1 MGRILVGPVRFAELC
16 PDACEALEGA
26 GHELILNTS
35 TAPLSHEELLELV
48 SDVDAG
54 IVGME
59 SWGGKVIASASQLQ
73 ILSKLG
79 VGTDNID
86 LSACRARGIDVTNAP
101 GANSNAVAELAVGL
115 MLACSRHILAQDRTI
130 RSGGWDRLT
139 GIELTGKVIGLLG
152 FGHASQCLARRLS
165 GFEPRL
171 IAYDPYAD
179 PATASALDVELLP
192 LREVLGSSDFL
203 SLHLPHTPET
213 HHLLSDREFA
223 STKHGVI
230 VINTSRG
237 GIVDE
242 EALGRALLGGRVRA
256 AGIDVWE
263 TEPVPLHHPLLLL
276 DNVVATCHGAAD
288 TSEAYAKVGVAVASS
303 ITDRLAGRRPA
314 NILN

>member
-1 MGRILVGPVRFAELC
+1 MGRVLVGPVRFAGLC
-16 PDACEALEGA
+16 PDACEALVSA
-26 GHELILNTS
+26 GHQLILNPS
-35 TAPLSHEELLELV
+35 TAPFTRDDLLELAV
-48 SDVDAG
+48 DVDAA

-59 SWGGKVIASASQLQ
+59 DWESEIIAAASRLQ

-86 LSACRARGIDVTNAP
+86 LPQCRAFGIDVTNAP

-139 GIELTGKVIGLLG
+139 GIELTSKVVGLVG
-152 FGHASQCLARRLS
+152 FGQAAQHVARRLA

-171 IAYDPYAD
+171 LAYDPYAD
-179 PATASALDVELLP
+179 PTRASALGAELLGLEEL
-192 LREVLGSSDFL
+192 LRESDVI

-223 STKHGVI
+223 AVKPGVI

-237 GIVDE
+237 GVVDE
-242 EALGRALLGGRVRA
+242 EALHHALLNGQVGA

-263 TEPVPLHHPLLLL
+263 TEPVPSDHPLLHV

-288 TSEAYAKVGVAVASS
+288 TSEAYAKVGAAVASA
-303 ITDRLAGRRPA
+303 IIERLAGRRPA
-314 NILN
+314 NIRN